1 MIREAVRVVISNKA
15 DIFEKRIN
23 KIIKELEEDD
33 CTVNDIDASISFIGE
48 KGYQAM
54 AIIRF
59 LYDDGEEERTI
70 EFSDDLN
77 NINTIPGKLTV
88 DCPSN

>member
-1 MIREAVRVVISNKA
+1 MVREAVRVVISNKA

-23 KIIKELEEDD
+23 KIIKELEDDD
-33 CTVNDIDASISFIGE
+33 CTVNDIDTSISFIGE

-59 LYDDGEEERTI
+59 LYDDGEEEKAI

-77 NINTIPGKLTV
+77 NINIIPGKLTV

>member
-1 MIREAVRVVISNKA
+1 MIREAVRVIISNKA

-23 KIIKELEEDD
+23 KIIKELEDDD
-33 CTVNDIDASISFIGE
+33 CTISDIDTSISFMGE
-48 KGYQAM
+48 KGYQTM

-59 LYDDGEEERTI
+59 LYDDGEEEKEI

-77 NINTIPGKLTV
+77 NINITPGKLTV